1 VRIASRQKHRALITS
16 PNSQQA
22 QRVAALSEILDVLP
36 DAAAIVDD
44 SDHVLAASRNC
55 VAMGLVANDRIS
67 PVELKALNREV
78 QRLRITQTRDVTI
91 SRNGSRLGEWE
102 ARLQVSPIDENLSLV
117 IAQDLSEER
126 RLNDVRR
133 DFVANVSHEL
143 KTPVGA
149 LSLLAEAIQ
158 AADTDIEQ
166 VRHFTSRM
174 QIEVKRLTAMIS
186 DLVALSQVQG
196 DAPLRNSAPVE
207 VSSIINEAV
216 DATKISAEQKNIEV
230 VVADEISVG
239 QIFGDED
246 QLNVA
251 LNNLL
256 SNAIKYSPSNTR
268 VGVGARKNDDMIEI
282 SVTDQGPGILES
294 DLSRIFER
302 FYRVDPARSRDT
314 GGTGLGLAIVKHVCA
329 NHGGD
334 CVVWSQVGQGST
346 FTLRFPVYLNG
357 AGTPT
362 EVTVK

>member
-1 VRIASRQKHRALITS
+1 MRIGLRRGNVDIVTKTI
-16 PNSQQA
+16 SQQA
-22 QRVAALSEILDVLP
+22 QRVAALSQILDVLP
-36 DAAAIVDD
+36 DAAAIVDA
-44 SDHVLAASRNC
+44 SDRVLAASGNC
-55 VAMGLVANDRIS
+55 VAMGLVANDRIG

-78 QRLRITQTRDVTI
+78 HRLRKTQTRDVIIT
-91 SRNGSRLGEWE
+91 RNGSRIGEWE
-102 ARLQVSPIDENLSLV
+102 ARIQVSTIDEDLSLV

-207 VSSIINEAV
+207 VASLIKDAV
-216 DATKISAEQKNIEV
+216 DTTKISAEQKSIEV
-230 VVADEISVG
+230 VISDDINVG
-239 QIFGDED
+239 KIFGDEE

-251 LNNLL
+251 LNNLI
-256 SNAIKYSPSNTR
+256 SNAIKYSPSDTR
-268 VGVGARKNDDMIEI
+268 VGIGAKRVGDMIEI
-282 SVTDQGPGILES
+282 SVTDQGQGIPEV
-294 DLSRIFER
+294 DQSRIFER

-314 GGTGLGLAIVKHVCA
+314 GGTGLGLAIVKHICA

-334 CVVWSQVGQGST
+334 CTVWSQLGQGST
-346 FTLRFPVYLNG
+346 FTLRLPAYLNG
-357 AGTPT
+357 SSNSMEAGN
-362 EVTVK
+362 